1 LRAGFWTGL
10 AFGLAASVY
19 FQIQPRLST
28 GAASVFTG
36 APLGLDEWV
45 YFALARAVQ
54 RSPTGLTYSYPF
66 ALFWKAP
73 PVLVQ
78 LPIALAAWIGR
89 LTGLPIAFEILRVL
103 GTAFSGGCLAIMGAC
118 LFRHRR
124 WRAWFYVAAA
134 VGGAWFSVLAVVEAI
149 TTAGVCGL
157 IELPVYLQ
165 RAMGPIYWWLPFLA
179 QNVWLPL
186 EAVYHA
192 LVLGAFALLLCGR
205 RRAAAWLGLATW
217 FSNPFPA
224 VSLYA
229 VALPWLLVESLWGPH
244 DERPRTRRTFGL
256 WVITAALGYGYYAAF
271 LPMWPVLGELGRMHQ
286 VALAPPPTV
295 AQLLAW
301 FAPLVPAVVWAAG
314 TRRGRRHIGSQ
325 PEWRLMAILLLS
337 QLAFLAQF
345 AVAGHHAVQPYHF
358 NRGYLAIASAAFI
371 VR

>member
-1 LRAGFWTGL
+1 LRAGFWIGL
-10 AFGLAASVY
+10 AFGLAASLY
-19 FQIQPRLST
+19 FQIQPRLSA
-28 GAASVFTG
+28 GATSVFTG

-45 YFALARAVQ
+45 YFALARAVL

-66 ALFWKAP
+66 ALFWEAP

-89 LTGLPIAFEILRVL
+89 LTGLPVAFEILRVL

-118 LFRHRR
+118 LFRHRG

-134 VGGAWFSVLAVVEAI
+134 LGGAWFWVLAVVEAI
-149 TTAGVCGL
+149 GTAGVYGL
-157 IELPVYLQ
+157 TELPTYLQ

-192 LVLGAFALLLCGR
+192 LVLGALALLLCGR

-229 VALPWLLVESLWGPH
+229 VALPGSSSKVSGDRLTSDRARCAPSGCGSSRPHWAMATMPRSCRYGLFWGSWGECIRWPLPHLPRWLSLSRGS
-244 DERPRTRRTFGL
+244 RL
-256 WVITAALGYGYYAAF
+256 LF
-271 LPMWPVLGELGRMHQ
+271 LPSP
-286 VALAPPPTV
+286 
-295 AQLLAW
+295 
-301 FAPLVPAVVWAAG
+301 
-314 TRRGRRHIGSQ
+314 GRR
-325 PEWRLMAILLLS
+325 A
-337 QLAFLAQF
+337 
-345 AVAGHHAVQPYHF
+345 HAAADV
-358 NRGYLAIASAAFI
+358 GSAATQNGGSWPYFS
-371 VR
+371 